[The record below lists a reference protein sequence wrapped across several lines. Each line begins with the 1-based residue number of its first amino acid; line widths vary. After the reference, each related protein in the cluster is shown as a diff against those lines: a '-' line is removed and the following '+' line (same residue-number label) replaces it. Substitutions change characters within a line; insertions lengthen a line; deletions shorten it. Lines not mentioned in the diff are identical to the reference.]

1 MEFEIFQ
8 PKKTPTEKELKD
20 YISIIKNKITSYR
33 NNSNIELKKKLN
45 LAEYFLRQK
54 NLIKAQNTME
64 TIIQEEDLIKVYDIL
79 TPICEIL
86 LKRIYSLITPE
97 FPPDLRPQLDSMIY
111 AATRINFPEL
121 INIREIFKRKY
132 GLIYIQNA
140 DNNVDNFVNSD
151 LVERL
156 KKDKVLNT
164 DIRLKQLCKSKK
176 INFEF
181 PNKLN
186 EDINNNLNKTVNKI
200 EPQNRPFVHKINNN
214 ENFKKI
220 KAKNINQPKNNH
232 NSIMTKKNIELKNK
246 VEKVNIKKKNNKIIE
261 NDLKANEKNNYL
273 LKSQENKANLF
284 KEQTNQKDDK
294 ITELHHKLEEKN
306 NLIELMRQT
315 YISNEQFN
323 TEVDILKKQL
333 IGKDT
338 LINKLNENNKNNINE
353 ITKLKDK
360 INSLTKTN
368 QQKDEEI
375 QNLNKNKDDENAAIN
390 QELLDEIDKKNN
402 LIKEMEINNEN
413 KIKELNNE
421 LEDKIKSIKEMDEQ
435 NKLQL
440 QQKDEDINK
449 LTKTNN
455 EKMIYLISELSKK
468 DGIINDLEIK
478 IKDNELKGQKE
489 ENFERNKLYFL
500 EIIKNP
506 GQYLQNKFD
515 IC

>member
-1 MEFEIFQ
+1 M
-8 PKKTPTEKELKD
+8 
-20 YISIIKNKITSYR
+20 
-33 NNSNIELKKKLN
+33 
-45 LAEYFLRQK
+45 
-54 NLIKAQNTME
+54 
-64 TIIQEEDLIKVYDIL
+64 
-79 TPICEIL
+79 
-86 LKRIYSLITPE
+86 
-97 FPPDLRPQLDSMIY
+97 
-111 AATRINFPEL
+111 
-121 INIREIFKRKY
+121 
-132 GLIYIQNA
+132 
-140 DNNVDNFVNSD
+140 
-151 LVERL
+151 
-156 KKDKVLNT
+156 
-164 DIRLKQLCKSKK
+164 
-176 INFEF
+176 
-181 PNKLN
+181 
-186 EDINNNLNKTVNKI
+186 
-200 EPQNRPFVHKINNN
+200 
-214 ENFKKI
+214 
-220 KAKNINQPKNNH
+220 
-232 NSIMTKKNIELKNK
+232 
-246 VEKVNIKKKNNKIIE
+246 
-261 NDLKANEKNNYL
+261 KANEKNNYL

-306 NLIELMRQT
+306 NLFELMRQT

-375 QNLNKNKDDENAAIN
+375 QNLKKNKVDENAAIN

-478 IKDNELKGQKE
+478 IKENELKGQKE

>member
-1 MEFEIFQ
+1 M
-8 PKKTPTEKELKD
+8 
-20 YISIIKNKITSYR
+20 
-33 NNSNIELKKKLN
+33 
-45 LAEYFLRQK
+45 
-54 NLIKAQNTME
+54 
-64 TIIQEEDLIKVYDIL
+64 
-79 TPICEIL
+79 
-86 LKRIYSLITPE
+86 
-97 FPPDLRPQLDSMIY
+97 
-111 AATRINFPEL
+111 
-121 INIREIFKRKY
+121 
-132 GLIYIQNA
+132 
-140 DNNVDNFVNSD
+140 
-151 LVERL
+151 
-156 KKDKVLNT
+156 
-164 DIRLKQLCKSKK
+164 
-176 INFEF
+176 
-181 PNKLN
+181 
-186 EDINNNLNKTVNKI
+186 
-200 EPQNRPFVHKINNN
+200 
-214 ENFKKI
+214 
-220 KAKNINQPKNNH
+220 
-232 NSIMTKKNIELKNK
+232 
-246 VEKVNIKKKNNKIIE
+246 
-261 NDLKANEKNNYL
+261 KANEKNNYL

-375 QNLNKNKDDENAAIN
+375 QNLKKNKVDENEAIN

-478 IKDNELKGQKE
+478 IKENELKGQKE

>member
-1 MEFEIFQ
+1 M
-8 PKKTPTEKELKD
+8 
-20 YISIIKNKITSYR
+20 
-33 NNSNIELKKKLN
+33 
-45 LAEYFLRQK
+45 
-54 NLIKAQNTME
+54 
-64 TIIQEEDLIKVYDIL
+64 
-79 TPICEIL
+79 
-86 LKRIYSLITPE
+86 
-97 FPPDLRPQLDSMIY
+97 
-111 AATRINFPEL
+111 
-121 INIREIFKRKY
+121 
-132 GLIYIQNA
+132 
-140 DNNVDNFVNSD
+140 
-151 LVERL
+151 
-156 KKDKVLNT
+156 
-164 DIRLKQLCKSKK
+164 
-176 INFEF
+176 
-181 PNKLN
+181 
-186 EDINNNLNKTVNKI
+186 
-200 EPQNRPFVHKINNN
+200 
-214 ENFKKI
+214 
-220 KAKNINQPKNNH
+220 
-232 NSIMTKKNIELKNK
+232 
-246 VEKVNIKKKNNKIIE
+246 
-261 NDLKANEKNNYL
+261 KANEKNNYL

-294 ITELHHKLEEKN
+294 IIELHHKLEEKN

-375 QNLNKNKDDENAAIN
+375 QNLKKNKDDENAAIN

-435 NKLQL
+435 NKIQL

-455 EKMIYLISELSKK
+455 EKMIYLISELTKK

-478 IKDNELKGQKE
+478 IKENELKGQKE

-506 GQYLQNKFD
+506 GQNLQNKFD